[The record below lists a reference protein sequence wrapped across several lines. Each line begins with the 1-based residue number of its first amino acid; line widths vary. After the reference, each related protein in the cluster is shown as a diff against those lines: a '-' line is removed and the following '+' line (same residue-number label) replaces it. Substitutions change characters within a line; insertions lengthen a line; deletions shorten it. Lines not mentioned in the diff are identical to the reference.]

1 MQTTKQTIIV
11 TAICVAI
18 LVGFNFVGA
27 AGSWN
32 DPACSPPGCNAET
45 PINVSGEAQYKD
57 GTFESKLLVSGT
69 TPNPTWG
76 NLIVG
81 SANTN
86 TVYAYGSMCVG
97 NASGYCDSTGG
108 VVIQS
113 NGVKFPDG
121 TLQTTAATGSGGG
134 SGSSLW
140 QSSGTTLYY
149 NGGQV
154 GIGTSNPGVALGVI
168 GGIHS
173 AGGSDIG
180 VKAWGGLQGVYAEA
194 GADNGI
200 GVLGRSQAK
209 LSGGRGVGVQGDGSW
224 YDFYAVNG
232 RYNWSSSIRWKENI
246 KPITDAL
253 KKVMQLSGVYYDWTK
268 DGSGERQIGMIA
280 EDVGKVL
287 PEIVGMD
294 PDNPEYAVGMD
305 YARLSAVLVEAIKEQ
320 QRQIEEL
327 KAEIKSLKK

>member
-1 MQTTKQTIIV
+1 MKDNKRIITSIIV
-11 TAICVAI
+11 G
-18 LVGFNFVGA
+18 LVLLLSFNFVY
-27 AGSWN
+27 SFN
-32 DPACSPPGCNAET
+32 DPVCDPPNCNVAA
-45 PINVSGEAQYKD
+45 PINISEEPQIKKG
-57 GTFESKLLVSGT
+57 GIESLSFFKSGT

-81 SANTN
+81 VANTN
-86 TVYAYGSMCVG
+86 IVYAYQSICVG
-97 NASGYCDSTGG
+97 NNSGWCDSTGG
-108 VVIQS
+108 VVIQP

-121 TLQTTAATGSGGG
+121 TLQTTAATGGG
-134 SGSSLW
+134 GSSLW
-140 QSSGTTLYY
+140 QSTGTTVYY

-154 GIGTSNPGVALGVI
+154 GIGTTNPGVALGVI
-168 GGIHS
+168 GGIHA

-253 KKVMQLSGVYYDWTK
+253 KKVMNLNGVYYDWTK
-268 DGSGERQIGMIA
+268 DGSNERQIGMIA

-287 PEIVGMD
+287 PEIVGVD
-294 PDNPEYAVGMD
+294 PDNSEYAVGMD

-320 QRQIEEL
+320 QKQIEEL
-327 KAEIKSLKK
+327 KTEIEALKK